1 MLNIAVCDDSRT
13 DVEMLESAFD
23 KLAQYQ
29 FSYEVY
35 FTAKE
40 LLKHVIDDGEMYHL
54 YIFDIEMPEMNGLQL
69 AKEIRKI
76 DAKALFVFLTGY
88 TQYVMDVFEVI
99 TFDYISKPITVEKL
113 ESVLL
118 KAMQYLHM
126 IKRDFVF
133 QFRKNQFRISC
144 DDIVY
149 FEKKGRQAVIHTISE
164 NFKANMTTEEIWKQ
178 LDDKVFA
185 HIHVSYII
193 NLGHIRAIEGDEVVM
208 DNEERLLIARSHK
221 QNLKRKTYGV
231 CKEDGLRMEYVIR
244 FAISLF
250 DLAVFMYYF
259 HSNKKMK
266 PVSKVWIWAGFTIAA
281 IIWTFISNIKN
292 PYLNLATLLIVLI
305 LLSFYYESGMWT
317 RIINIVTFMGIGMLF
332 EPVALLLLH
341 AMNFHMGESYK
352 YYFVMVICSFVR
364 GNVMYILSKLISK
377 KGMQIA
383 DFPKEILG
391 VLVMVFTF
399 TVLNCCFVILLSLE
413 AGSEKSLLM
422 CASIVISIVLTDYF
436 MLYMMERFNYLVQK
450 QYEDAMYREEMHYKD
465 IYYEEAEKQN
475 KEVQKLKHDMKH
487 KLHELYHLVEN
498 SDGQELSEKIGAM
511 CKEFE
516 QIDEKQYSDNP
527 IVDSVLR
534 IKFGRAKARGIK
546 VETSIRIPKQMQL
559 DHGDIGVLYGNL
571 VDNAVEACSKV
582 PEGQRFV
589 KIENKYQSG
598 ILLLIITNS
607 KTGKKNKSL
616 KTTKKDNIRHGH
628 GVQSVRKV
636 IEKYNGTVSFTD
648 KGDIFEV
655 SAMLY
660 GIEVKE

>member
-1 MLNIAVCDDSRT
+1 MDLKDMILVMENYKGTERNMLMTLEDYKKFVAIDDMSELADQMLLLGRT
-13 DVEMLESAFD
+13 LAEGFTEYYRAANVTVFAKFCRDDVEL
-23 KLAQYQ
+23 
-29 FSYEVY
+29 
-35 FTAKE
+35 
-40 LLKHVIDDGEMYHL
+40 
-54 YIFDIEMPEMNGLQL
+54 
-69 AKEIRKI
+69 
-76 DAKALFVFLTGY
+76 
-88 TQYVMDVFEVI
+88 
-99 TFDYISKPITVEKL
+99 
-113 ESVLL
+113 
-118 KAMQYLHM
+118 
-126 IKRDFVF
+126 
-133 QFRKNQFRISC
+133 
-144 DDIVY
+144 
-149 FEKKGRQAVIHTISE
+149 GR
-164 NFKANMTTEEIWKQ
+164 F
-178 LDDKVFA
+178 
-185 HIHVSYII
+185 
-193 NLGHIRAIEGDEVVM
+193 
-208 DNEERLLIARSHK
+208 
-221 QNLKRKTYGV
+221 
-231 CKEDGLRMEYVIR
+231 
-244 FAISLF
+244 
-250 DLAVFMYYF
+250 
-259 HSNKKMK
+259 
-266 PVSKVWIWAGFTIAA
+266 
-281 IIWTFISNIKN
+281 
-292 PYLNLATLLIVLI
+292 
-305 LLSFYYESGMWT
+305 
-317 RIINIVTFMGIGMLF
+317 
-332 EPVALLLLH
+332 
-341 AMNFHMGESYK
+341 
-352 YYFVMVICSFVR
+352 
-364 GNVMYILSKLISK
+364 
-377 KGMQIA
+377 
-383 DFPKEILG
+383 
-391 VLVMVFTF
+391 
-399 TVLNCCFVILLSLE
+399 LNCCFVILLSLE

-487 KLHELYHLVEN
+487 KLHELYHLLEN
-498 SDGQELSEKIGAM
+498 SDGHELSEKIGAM
-511 CKEFE
+511 CIEFE

-598 ILLLIITNS
+598 ILLLVITNS

-636 IEKYNGTVSFTD
+636 VEKYNGTVSFTD

>member
-1 MLNIAVCDDSRT
+1 
-13 DVEMLESAFD
+13 
-23 KLAQYQ
+23 
-29 FSYEVY
+29 
-35 FTAKE
+35 
-40 LLKHVIDDGEMYHL
+40 
-54 YIFDIEMPEMNGLQL
+54 
-69 AKEIRKI
+69 
-76 DAKALFVFLTGY
+76 
-88 TQYVMDVFEVI
+88 
-99 TFDYISKPITVEKL
+99 
-113 ESVLL
+113 
-118 KAMQYLHM
+118 
-126 IKRDFVF
+126 
-133 QFRKNQFRISC
+133 
-144 DDIVY
+144 
-149 FEKKGRQAVIHTISE
+149 
-164 NFKANMTTEEIWKQ
+164 
-178 LDDKVFA
+178 
-185 HIHVSYII
+185 
-193 NLGHIRAIEGDEVVM
+193 
-208 DNEERLLIARSHK
+208 
-221 QNLKRKTYGV
+221 
-231 CKEDGLRMEYVIR
+231 MEYVIR

-281 IIWTFISNIKN
+281 IIWTFVSNIKN

-305 LLSFYYESGMWT
+305 LLSFYYISGMWT

-391 VLVMVFTF
+391 VLVMVFAF

-487 KLHELYHLVEN
+487 KLHELYYLVEN

-598 ILLLIITNS
+598 ILLLVITNS

-660 GIEVKE
+660 GIEVREEMQSVTLKCQSVTL

>member
-1 MLNIAVCDDSRT
+1 
-13 DVEMLESAFD
+13 
-23 KLAQYQ
+23 
-29 FSYEVY
+29 
-35 FTAKE
+35 
-40 LLKHVIDDGEMYHL
+40 
-54 YIFDIEMPEMNGLQL
+54 
-69 AKEIRKI
+69 
-76 DAKALFVFLTGY
+76 
-88 TQYVMDVFEVI
+88 
-99 TFDYISKPITVEKL
+99 
-113 ESVLL
+113 
-118 KAMQYLHM
+118 
-126 IKRDFVF
+126 
-133 QFRKNQFRISC
+133 
-144 DDIVY
+144 
-149 FEKKGRQAVIHTISE
+149 
-164 NFKANMTTEEIWKQ
+164 
-178 LDDKVFA
+178 
-185 HIHVSYII
+185 
-193 NLGHIRAIEGDEVVM
+193 
-208 DNEERLLIARSHK
+208 
-221 QNLKRKTYGV
+221 
-231 CKEDGLRMEYVIR
+231 MEYVIR

-281 IIWTFISNIKN
+281 IIWIFVSNIKN

-305 LLSFYYESGMWT
+305 LLSFYYISGMWT

-364 GNVMYILSKLISK
+364 GNVMCILSKLISK

-391 VLVMVFTF
+391 VLVMVFAF

-546 VETSIRIPKQMQL
+546 VETSIRIQSR
-559 DHGDIGVLYGNL
+559 
-571 VDNAVEACSKV
+571 CSL
-582 PEGQRFV
+582 
-589 KIENKYQSG
+589 ITG
-598 ILLLIITNS
+598 I
-607 KTGKKNKSL
+607 
-616 KTTKKDNIRHGH
+616 
-628 GVQSVRKV
+628 
-636 IEKYNGTVSFTD
+636 
-648 KGDIFEV
+648 
-655 SAMLY
+655 
-660 GIEVKE
+660 